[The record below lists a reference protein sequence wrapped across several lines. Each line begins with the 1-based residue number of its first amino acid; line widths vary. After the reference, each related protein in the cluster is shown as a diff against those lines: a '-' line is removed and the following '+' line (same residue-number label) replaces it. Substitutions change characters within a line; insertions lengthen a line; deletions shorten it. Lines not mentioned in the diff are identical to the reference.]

1 MIKYILILAFI
12 ILAQIQI
19 YSQVENV
26 PLNHPVYYFLKEMK
40 VKRVVSYIKEDI
52 PNLSRFEV
60 KGFLDEIES
69 KQEQLSRTELKLLF
83 RYKFEFNESLH
94 PDTTTYF
101 FHPEKDFGTSLSDVF
116 SDKVKYLYA
125 YREQS
130 ANIFFEGLGH
140 FYFGQTF
147 KPESNNST
155 LYDIGFRIRG
165 TVFNHLGYNLEVI
178 KGGSSGNREVAE
190 LIKPEVLTSYKW
202 LENLENINN
211 YDFTSGYIKY
221 HTEPADEMDISFQLG
236 REQKT
241 VGYGYGSKLVLSGD
255 NPPLDFLQFN
265 FDYGMVHFTSIFAST
280 VGEFSSNPDTRYTKY
295 WAFNRLKLS
304 FKNLIDAGI
313 GESIVYSGRGIEL
326 GYATPLGFY
335 KFIEHSLQ
343 DRDNAN
349 LYLDFQTNFIDNL
362 EFQGIL
368 FLDENIL
375 SNLQDLDKYTNKT
388 AYQLGFFWYQPL
400 SLDDFSLV
408 VEYTKIRPFVY
419 SHVDSMNTYT
429 AFGKNLGHRS
439 GPNSDEI
446 FSRLSYNFNEWIRI
460 NFKYAF
466 VRSGE
471 NVYDVDGNLV
481 KNVGGDIYLNHDSR
495 PENDKAYF
503 LDGVRINNNIFEIGL
518 RIEPV
523 RDFIFDIIYNY
534 NVENNLTT
542 GEKINK
548 SYGYIRFSL
557 EY

>member
-1 MIKYILILAFI
+1 MKKLLVVILFLFFSIGSVFA
-12 ILAQIQI
+12 
-19 YSQVENV
+19 QVENV
-26 PLNHPVYYFLKEMK
+26 PLNHPVYTFLKEMK
-40 VKRVVSYIKEDI
+40 VKRVLSYINEDI

-60 KGFLDEIES
+60 KRFLDEIES
-69 KQEQLSRTELKLLF
+69 KSDQLSNTETKLLY
-83 RYKFEFNESLH
+83 RYKKEFNESLH
-94 PDTTTYF
+94 PDTTTYL
-101 FHPEKDFGTSLSDVF
+101 FHPKKDFGESISDVF

-125 YREQS
+125 YRERN
-130 ANIFFEGLGH
+130 ANIYFELLGH
-140 FYFGQTF
+140 FYYGQTF
-147 KPESNNST
+147 DPESENAT
-155 LYDIGFRIRG
+155 LYDIGFRGRG

-178 KGGSSGNREVAE
+178 KGGSSGNREIAE

-202 LENLENINN
+202 IENAENINN
-211 YDFTSGYIKY
+211 YDFTTGYVKY

-236 REQKT
+236 REHKT
-241 VGYGYGSKLVLSGD
+241 AGYGYGSKLVLSGD
-255 NPPLDFLQFN
+255 NPPMDFLQFN
-265 FDYGMVHFTSIFAST
+265 FDYGIVHFTSIFAST
-280 VGEFSSNPDTRYTKY
+280 VGEFRSNPDVRYTKY

-304 FKNLIDAGI
+304 FKNLFDMGI

-349 LYLDFQTNFIDNL
+349 LYLDFQSNFIDNFEL
-362 EFQGIL
+362 QGML

-388 AYQLGFFWYQPL
+388 AYQLGLFWYQPL
-400 SLDDFSLV
+400 SLNDFSLV

-429 AFGKNLGHRS
+429 AFGKNLGHRI

-446 FSRLSYNFNEWIRI
+446 FSRLSYNFNEWIRM

-471 NVYDVDGNLV
+471 NIYDGDGNLV
-481 KNVGGDIYLNHDSR
+481 KNVGGNIYLNHDSR

-503 LDGVRINNNIFEIGL
+503 LDGIRINNDIFEIGL

-548 SYGYIRFSL
+548 SYGYVRFSL

>member
-1 MIKYILILAFI
+1 M
-12 ILAQIQI
+12 QIQV

-26 PLNHPVYYFLKEMK
+26 PLNHPVYTFLKEMK
-40 VKRVVSYIKEDI
+40 VKRIISYINEDI

-60 KGFLDEIES
+60 KRFLDEIES
-69 KQEQLSRTELKLLF
+69 KQNELSRTELKLLT
-83 RYKFEFNESLH
+83 RYKIEFNESIDA
-94 PDTTTYF
+94 DTTTYF
-101 FHPEKDFGTSLSDVF
+101 FHPEKDFGESISDVF
-116 SDKVKYLYA
+116 SDKVKYLFA
-125 YREQS
+125 YKEQN
-130 ANIFFEGLGH
+130 ANIYFELLGH
-140 FYFGQTF
+140 FYYGQTF
-147 KPESNNST
+147 DPESNNAT
-155 LYDIGFRIRG
+155 LYDIGFRGRG

-178 KGGSSGNREVAE
+178 KGGSSGNRQVAE
-190 LIKPEVLTSYKW
+190 LIKPEITTSYKW

-211 YDFTSGYIKY
+211 YDFTTGYVKY

-236 REQKT
+236 REHKT
-241 VGYGYGSKLVLSGD
+241 AGYGYGSKLVLSGN
-255 NPPLDFLQFN
+255 NPPMDFLQFN
-265 FDYGMVHFTSIFAST
+265 FDYGIVHFTSIFAST
-280 VGEFSSNPDTRYTKY
+280 VGEFSSNPDARYTKY

-304 FKNLIDAGI
+304 FKNLFDVGI

-349 LYLDFQTNFIDNL
+349 LYLDFQSNFIDNL

-388 AYQLGFFWYQPL
+388 AYQFGLFWYQPL
-400 SLDDFSLV
+400 SLNDFSLV

-429 AFGKNLGHRS
+429 AFGKNLGHRI

-446 FSRLSYNFNEWIRI
+446 FGRLSYNFNEWIRM

-471 NVYDVDGNLV
+471 NIYDGDGNLV

-503 LDGVRINNNIFEIGL
+503 LEGIRINNDIFEIGL

-534 NVENNLTT
+534 NVEKNLTT
-542 GEKINK
+542 GSTLNS
-548 SYGYIRFSL
+548 SYGYVNFTL

>member
-1 MIKYILILAFI
+1 M
-12 ILAQIQI
+12 QIQV

-26 PLNHPVYYFLKEMK
+26 PLDHPVYTFLKEMK
-40 VKRVVSYIKEDI
+40 VKRVVSYINEDI

-60 KGFLDEIES
+60 KRFLDEIES
-69 KQEQLSRTELKLLF
+69 KQNELSRTELKLLY
-83 RYKFEFNESLH
+83 RYKTEFIESLH
-94 PDTTTYF
+94 TDSTTYF
-101 FHPEKDFGTSLSDVF
+101 FHPEKDFGESISDVF

-125 YREQS
+125 YREQN
-130 ANIFFEGLGH
+130 ANIYFELLGH
-140 FYFGQTF
+140 FYYGQTF
-147 KPESNNST
+147 DPESNNAT
-155 LYDIGFRIRG
+155 LYDIGFRGRG

-178 KGGSSGNREVAE
+178 KGGSSGNRQVAE
-190 LIKPEVLTSYKW
+190 LIKPEITTSYKW

-211 YDFTSGYIKY
+211 YDFTTGYVKY

-236 REQKT
+236 REHKT
-241 VGYGYGSKLVLSGD
+241 AGYGYGSKLVLSGN
-255 NPPLDFLQFN
+255 NPPMDFLQFN
-265 FDYGMVHFTSIFAST
+265 FDYGIVHFTSIFAST
-280 VGEFSSNPDTRYTKY
+280 VGEFSSNPDARYTKY

-304 FKNLIDAGI
+304 FKNLFDVGI
-313 GESIVYSGRGIEL
+313 GESIVYSGRGVEL

-349 LYLDFQTNFIDNL
+349 LYLDFQSNFIDNFEL
-362 EFQGIL
+362 QGML

-388 AYQLGFFWYQPL
+388 AYQFGLFWYQPL
-400 SLDDFSLV
+400 SLNDFSLV

-429 AFGKNLGHRS
+429 AFGKNLGHKI

-446 FSRLSYNFNEWIRI
+446 FSRLSYNFNERIRV
-460 NFKYAF
+460 NFNYAF

-471 NVYDVDGNLV
+471 NIYDGDGNLV

-495 PENDKAYF
+495 PENDQAYF
-503 LDGVRINNNIFEIGL
+503 LDGIRFNHNIFELGL

-523 RDFIFDIIYNY
+523 RDFIFDIINNY
-534 NVENNLTT
+534 NVEKNLTT
-542 GEKINK
+542 GEKINT